1 MISAESIKRK
11 LKNIAVKEN
20 STMQNELILYA
31 LERAIYRLSISEYA
45 DSFVLKG
52 GIFLYALFNRN
63 FSRTTQDIDLLAKS
77 ISNEENNLKSIF
89 NEIFSISCDDALYY
103 DLSSLKVR
111 KITELKEYHGV
122 NVSIISY
129 LDKTRIPVSI
139 DIGFG
144 DIVYPDKLKMDFPTL
159 LEMESPKVYVYSIY
173 SFIAEKF
180 EAIVSLGLINSRYKD
195 FYDIYAIGK
204 IKIINGKE
212 LQNAIKETFKYR
224 KTGFDDI
231 VAFKDEYIYDKLN
244 QNRRNSFIMKKQISE
259 TLTFEEIIKYCK
271 KFLMPIVDSINKNLS
286 FEYIWNFSKE
296 IWIKR

>member
-1 MISAESIKRK
+1 MISTESIKRK

-63 FSRTTQDIDLLAKS
+63 FSRTTQDIDLLANS

-111 KITELKEYHGV
+111 KITEFKEYHGV

-144 DIVYPDKLKMDFPTL
+144 DIVYPDKLKMDFQL
-159 LEMESPKVYVYSIY
+159 
-173 SFIAEKF
+173 F
-180 EAIVSLGLINSRYKD
+180 
-195 FYDIYAIGK
+195 
-204 IKIINGKE
+204 
-212 LQNAIKETFKYR
+212 
-224 KTGFDDI
+224 
-231 VAFKDEYIYDKLN
+231 
-244 QNRRNSFIMKKQISE
+244 
-259 TLTFEEIIKYCK
+259 
-271 KFLMPIVDSINKNLS
+271 
-286 FEYIWNFSKE
+286 
-296 IWIKR
+296 

>member
-1 MISAESIKRK
+1 
-11 LKNIAVKEN
+11 
-20 STMQNELILYA
+20 
-31 LERAIYRLSISEYA
+31 
-45 DSFVLKG
+45 
-52 GIFLYALFNRN
+52 
-63 FSRTTQDIDLLAKS
+63 
-77 ISNEENNLKSIF
+77 
-89 NEIFSISCDDALYY
+89 
-103 DLSSLKVR
+103 
-111 KITELKEYHGV
+111 
-122 NVSIISY
+122 
-129 LDKTRIPVSI
+129 
-139 DIGFG
+139 
-144 DIVYPDKLKMDFPTL
+144 MDFPTL

>member
-31 LERAIYRLSISEYA
+31 LERAIYRLSISKYA

-63 FSRTTQDIDLLAKS
+63 FSRSTQDIDLLANR

-111 KITELKEYHGV
+111 KIIEFKEYHGV

-173 SFIAEKF
+173 FFIAEKF

-204 IKIINGKE
+204 IKSIDGKE
-212 LQNAIKETFKYR
+212 LQNAIKETFKNR

-231 VAFKDEYIYDKLN
+231 VAFKNEYIYDKLN
-244 QNRRNSFIMKKQISE
+244 QNRWNSFIIKKQINE

>member
-111 KITELKEYHGV
+111 KITEFKEYHGV